1 MKLTTKNGNDVVYT
15 PDVLCKYIVDY
26 FKPVGKI
33 LEPACGD
40 GAFLKHLPDADWCEI
55 QKGRDYF
62 EYVDYGFYDWVI
74 TNPPFS
80 KMRAFLKHS
89 YDIGAKNILFL
100 CPVNHI
106 IGMKARMR
114 DMKESGYEIK
124 EILLID
130 TPKEFPQS
138 GFQWGVTHINLS

>member
-1 MKLTTKNGNDVVYT
+1 MKLTTKSGNDVVYT
-15 PDVLCKYIVDY
+15 PETLCEFIVNY
-26 FKPVGKI
+26 FKPSGRV
-33 LEPACGD
+33 LEPACGE
-40 GAFLKHLPDADWCEI
+40 GAFLKYLPGADWCEI
-55 QKGRDYF
+55 SKGRDYF
-62 EYVDYGFYDWVI
+62 HCLEIGVYDWII

-80 KMRAFLKHS
+80 KMRDFLKHS
-89 YDIGAKNILFL
+89 YRLGAKNILFL

-114 DMKESGYEIK
+114 DMKEQGYEIK

-138 GFQWGVTHINLS
+138 GFQWGVTHIVRL